1 MSTLGRQYTEVC
13 ESVLP
18 NVPIIDCLVS
28 KLAFAFKMIQ
38 LILLYACFCSV
49 NERSNVKNIFFFFRK
64 TSWLERTTCTCI
76 LCSDGHITGSSV
88 GIGKILIAYSR
99 YTEQNACV
107 NI

>member
-1 MSTLGRQYTEVC
+1 
-13 ESVLP
+13 
-18 NVPIIDCLVS
+18 
-28 KLAFAFKMIQ
+28 MIQ

-49 NERSNVKNIFFFFRK
+49 NERSNVKNNFLFRK

-88 GIGKILIAYSR
+88 GIGKILVAYSR
-99 YTEQNACV
+99 YTEQNARV